1 MEAYLPMAVA
11 YRVFAM
17 TCYRYGNKFMDEYQA
32 MMTRKLGLPKY
43 NKQLISKLL
52 NNMAVDKVD
61 YTNFFRLLSNVKAD
75 PKIPEDELLVPLK
88 AVLLDIGQERKEAWM
103 SWVQSYVHEV
113 KYTGIISSVWITIF
127 TMLPL
132 LFSKLLTVFAP
143 GYIWLIVSFAI
154 MACSHFP
161 FLLFL
166 VPMHKAHLMALWKLL
181 AIHTCVLYIILTTN
195 NVSDNGTLMKLGR
208 RQRVLSL
215 SPTLFT

>member
-1 MEAYLPMAVA
+1 
-11 YRVFAM
+11 
-17 TCYRYGNKFMDEYQA
+17 
-32 MMTRKLGLPKY
+32 
-43 NKQLISKLL
+43 
-52 NNMAVDKVD
+52 MAVDKVD

-154 MACSHFP
+154 MVCPWLHMVNC
-161 FLLFL
+161 FLCYHG
-166 VPMHKAHLMALWKLL
+166 M
-181 AIHTCVLYIILTTN
+181 
-195 NVSDNGTLMKLGR
+195 
-208 RQRVLSL
+208 
-215 SPTLFT
+215 

>member
-1 MEAYLPMAVA
+1 MQIAVA

-75 PKIPEDELLVPLK
+75 PNIPEDELLVPLK
-88 AVLLDIGQERKEAWM
+88 AVLLDIGQERKEAWI
-103 SWVQSYVHEV
+103 SWVQTYVHEV
-113 KYTGIISSVWITIF
+113 KHTGIISLVWITIF

-132 LFSKLLTVFAP
+132 LLFSKLVTLFAP
-143 GYIWLIVSFAI
+143 GCVWIIVSFAI

-166 VPMHKAHLMALWKLL
+166 VSMHKPHLMALWKLL
-181 AIHTCVLYIILTTN
+181 AVHTCVSYVILATN
-195 NVSDNGTLMKLGR
+195 NGTLLKLGR
-208 RQRVLSL
+208 RQWVSSS

>member
-1 MEAYLPMAVA
+1 
-11 YRVFAM
+11 
-17 TCYRYGNKFMDEYQA
+17 MDEYQA

-43 NKQLISKLL
+43 NKQLINKLL

-88 AVLLDIGQERKEAWM
+88 AVLLDIGQERKEAWI

-132 LFSKLLTVFAP
+132 LLFSKLVTVFAP

-154 MACSHFP
+154 VACP
-161 FLLFL
+161 FSF
-166 VPMHKAHLMALWKLL
+166 
-181 AIHTCVLYIILTTN
+181 
-195 NVSDNGTLMKLGR
+195 S
-208 RQRVLSL
+208 SL
-215 SPTLFT
+215 SRAYAQSTLDGFVETFSYPHLCFECNSYNQQCFRQWYSYEVGEKAAGLELKSYPFHLNKLK